1 MSDSTKNQQILA
13 NLIAEQKKY
22 ETIQQNLEVEKKVIQ
37 DKIAAQRTQLETSS
51 GKISTMSGNTCPL
64 TETLCSN
71 SVDDD
76 RDGTMD
82 CGDSDCSSD
91 VSCIQSV
98 CGNAFVESG
107 ETCDDGNTFDGDTCS
122 SNCSSSSPLTT
133 CGDGIV
139 QNPNSYGQSELCDD
153 GPLNGNMSS
162 CDANC
167 LYSVSTYFPLILC
180 GNGYVE

>member
-22 ETIQQNLEVEKKVIQ
+22 ETIQQNLEAEKKVIQ

-91 VSCIQSV
+91 VSCIQSS
-98 CGNAFVESG
+98 CGN
-107 ETCDDGNTFDGDTCS
+107 
-122 SNCSSSSPLTT
+122 
-133 CGDGIV
+133 
-139 QNPNSYGQSELCDD
+139 
-153 GPLNGNMSS
+153 
-162 CDANC
+162 
-167 LYSVSTYFPLILC
+167 
-180 GNGYVE
+180 